1 LSWEIGLQGKRIHYR
16 STLAV
21 LALSA
26 LAFSLLQS
34 LVLPALPSFERALH
48 TSPTGASWLLSA
60 YLVSAAIATP
70 TLGRVGDM
78 IGKEKMLVIVLIGL
92 GLGTLVS
99 ALGSSIAVV
108 IVGRVVQGTGGAI
121 FPLAFGIIRDE
132 FPPERVAAGIGII
145 SSILGIGSGAGIVL
159 AGPIITHLSYHWLF
173 WIPLVMIVVATI
185 ATFVYI
191 PESPVR
197 ASGGINWLG
206 AVIMAGWLT
215 TGLLALTEAPDWGWT
230 SASVVALFAVTCLL
244 IGLWIWAEAHSDH
257 PVVDMK
263 MMRVRA
269 VWTTNLTALLF
280 GFGMFAM
287 FILAPQFVQTPVDQ
301 GYGFGASVTKAGLF
315 LAPLSL
321 AMLLVAPLIGRLT
334 AVVGAKSLLVA
345 GGGFGA
351 ASYFLLAVEHSHQWS
366 FYVSSALLGVG
377 VALGFA
383 SMANLIIEAV
393 PPTQTGV
400 ATGMNTNIRSIGG
413 ALGSS
418 IATSI
423 VVTDL
428 LPSGFPKEAGFAA
441 AFVVCGSSMIVAG
454 LAALAVPSRRRR
466 EARSLAPAPSGEVDV
481 ISRPAYVSG
490 TLD

>member
-1 LSWEIGLQGKRIHYR
+1 
-16 STLAV
+16 
-21 LALSA
+21 
-26 LAFSLLQS
+26 
-34 LVLPALPSFERALH
+34 
-48 TSPTGASWLLSA
+48 
-60 YLVSAAIATP
+60 
-70 TLGRVGDM
+70 
-78 IGKEKMLVIVLIGL
+78 
-92 GLGTLVS
+92 
-99 ALGSSIAVV
+99 
-108 IVGRVVQGTGGAI
+108 
-121 FPLAFGIIRDE
+121 
-132 FPPERVAAGIGII
+132 
-145 SSILGIGSGAGIVL
+145 
-159 AGPIITHLSYHWLF
+159 
-173 WIPLVMIVVATI
+173 
-185 ATFVYI
+185 
-191 PESPVR
+191 
-197 ASGGINWLG
+197 
-206 AVIMAGWLT
+206 
-215 TGLLALTEAPDWGWT
+215 
-230 SASVVALFAVTCLL
+230 VVALFAVTCLL
-244 IGLWIWAEAHSDH
+244 IGLWIWAEARSDH

-269 VWTTNLTALLF
+269 VWATNLTALLF

-334 AVVGAKSLLVA
+334 AAVGAKSLLVA

-351 ASYFLLAVEHSHQWS
+351 ASYFLLAAEHSHQWS

-377 VALGFA
+377 VAFGFA

-441 AFVVCGSSMIVAG
+441 AFVVCGLSMIVAG

-466 EARSLAPAPSGEVDV
+466 EAHSWAPAPSDEVDV
-481 ISRPAYVSG
+481 ISGPAYVSG